1 MSGEEREPSASAQI
15 SPIPILL
22 RFISCGVLAVILG
35 IIWRVTLAPSR
46 VGLASA
52 FAGIFFLLLGFI
64 IGGLLWYLRDARL
77 RQRAPERIPDE
88 RLVFS
93 FVVFA
98 VMPFA
103 VLIVVGFV
111 WLLAF
116 VIGAT

>member
-1 MSGEEREPSASAQI
+1 MPATSPPPAAGSQI

-22 RFISCGVLAVILG
+22 RFVSCGLLALLLG
-35 IIWRVTLAPSR
+35 LLWRLTLAPPR
-46 VGLASA
+46 VGLGSA

-64 IGGLLWYLRDARL
+64 LGGLIWYFRDARL
-77 RQRAPERIPDE
+77 RMRAPERIPDE

-103 VLIVVGFV
+103 VLIVVGAV

-116 VIGAT
+116 IIGAA